1 MADVQII
8 KLSSGE
14 DIIGS
19 VTEVTLEAGRMIQIE
34 KPCYIMMRPKPEN
47 ENEFVL
53 GLTPYAPYA
62 KGHLVPIMPAH
73 VVSVFTP
80 TTDLLNAYNQRYGS
94 GLVIPDDNIAKAP
107 PKQIITG

>member
-1 MADVQII
+1 MAEVQIV

-19 VTEVTLEAGRMIQIE
+19 VTEVTLEGGRMIQIE

-47 ENEFVL
+47 EYEFVL

-62 KGHLVPIMPAH
+62 KDNIVPIMPMH
-73 VVSVFTP
+73 VVSVYSP
-80 TTDLLNAYNQRYGS
+80 STDLLNEYNKRFGS
-94 GLVIPDDNIAKAP
+94 GIVVPDDKVATAST
-107 PKQIITG
+107 KQVITG